1 MAEEENKTP
10 EAAPAETPAPAPEA
24 AAPAAPAPAA
34 PAAPA
39 PAAPAASNNSGGGG
53 GGGGYGGGGNRGFG
67 GRGGNN
73 RGPGGRP
80 GGNRQRR
87 EREPLRDANGDE
99 LSEKVLFI
107 NRSSKVVKGGRRFSF
122 SALVVTGNKK
132 GKVGLGLGKANEV
145 ADCIRKAGEN
155 SRATMKLFSVAGNTI
170 PHEIYSV
177 YDGARVILR
186 PASKGTGIIAGKTVR
201 AILEAAGLKDVLS
214 KSLGS
219 NNAANLAK
227 ATLQA
232 LDRCRTRDQIRELR
246 GQDPIANTNGAPAAA
261 KEEEAAEPAAA

>member
-24 AAPAAPAPAA
+24 AAPAAPAAD
-34 PAAPA
+34 PA
-39 PAAPAASNNSGGGG
+39 PAAPAADNN
-53 GGGGYGGGGNRGFG
+53 GGGNRGFG
-67 GRGGNN
+67 GRGGDR
-73 RGPGGRP
+73 RGPGGGRP

-87 EREPLRDANGDE
+87 EREPLRDADGDE

-155 SRATMKLFSVAGNTI
+155 SRAAMKKVSIAGNTI

-201 AILEAAGLKDVLS
+201 AILEAAGLNDVLS

-232 LDRCRTRDQIRELR
+232 LDMCRTRDQIRDLR
-246 GQDPIANTNGAPAAA
+246 GQDPIANTNGAPAEA
-261 KEEEAAEPAAA
+261 KEEAAEPATA